1 MTLSL
6 TFKFQIIEVGGM
18 SELGRRAAAVIGAI
32 IATADVAASVRRRR
46 RIEPVVSSGSFPLTR
61 CSGSLCIDY
70 RINSRGR
77 LKGIVGEVQYKTEDI
92 NDFVGHSRG
101 GLNTRAFCITR
112 VVT

>member
-1 MTLSL
+1 
-6 TFKFQIIEVGGM
+6 M

-32 IATADVAASVRRRR
+32 VASETTRKLRRS

-77 LKGIVGEVQYKTEDI
+77 LKGIVGE
-92 NDFVGHSRG
+92 
-101 GLNTRAFCITR
+101 L
-112 VVT
+112 

>member
-1 MTLSL
+1 
-6 TFKFQIIEVGGM
+6 M

-32 IATADVAASVRRRR
+32 IASETNSKYPRAATADVAASVRRRR

-77 LKGIVGEVQYKTEDI
+77 LKGIVGELQYKTEDI

-101 GLNTRAFCITR
+101 GLSTRAFCITR

>member
-1 MTLSL
+1 
-6 TFKFQIIEVGGM
+6 M

-32 IATADVAASVRRRR
+32 VASETTRKYPRAATADVAASVRRS

-77 LKGIVGEVQYKTEDI
+77 LKGIVGE
-92 NDFVGHSRG
+92 
-101 GLNTRAFCITR
+101 L
-112 VVT
+112 